1 MKSGTLSELSSKDL
15 WERAK
20 RSLAG
25 GVSHDGRYVPP
36 YPSYFNRAHGS
47 KKWDVEGRSYIDY
60 AMGSGAMMLG
70 HSHPDVV
77 AAIREHIED
86 GTFFATVHP
95 LEIAWAEL
103 IQELIPSAER
113 VRFVASGTEAT
124 LLALR
129 VARAYSRKEKVLR
142 FEGHFH
148 GWHDYLALGSKAP
161 FDGFPSEGIPDVI
174 RDTVVVCPTDAQR
187 VEEFLRNDSHIG
199 TIICEVSGANWGS
212 VPLGDEFLRELRKLA
227 DRFGCVLIFDEVITG
242 FRWSP
247 GGKQALIGVIP
258 DLTTM
263 AKIVAGGLPGGAV
276 GGRAEIM
283 GLLDPTAG
291 RKPTVMHKGTF
302 NGSPLVAAAAVAA
315 LNVIKT
321 GKPHKHADAVAEKL
335 RNGMQR
341 VLDELQADG
350 RVYGEA
356 SSFHVYFANGART
369 CAIESL
375 TPKEIRSISR
385 DALDV
390 YTRGLRKRGV
400 DFMSYTGG
408 VTSLAHSDL
417 DIPPTLEAFHGAV
430 SDLLGA
436 GLIPRI

>member
-1 MKSGTLSELSSKDL
+1 
-15 WERAK
+15 
-20 RSLAG
+20 
-25 GVSHDGRYVPP
+25 
-36 YPSYFNRAHGS
+36 
-47 KKWDVEGRSYIDY
+47 
-60 AMGSGAMMLG
+60 MGSGAMMLG

-103 IQELIPSAER
+103 IQQLVPSAER

-187 VEEFLRNDSHIG
+187 VEEFLRNDSRIG

-212 VPLGDEFLRELRKLA
+212 VPLGDEFLRDLRKLA
-227 DRFGCVLIFDEVITG
+227 DKYGCVLIFDEVITG

-291 RKPTVMHKGTF
+291 KKPTVMHKGTF

-335 RNGMQR
+335 RSGMQR
-341 VLDELQADG
+341 VLDELQVDG

-356 SSFHVYFANGART
+356 SSFHVYFAKGART

-390 YTRGLRKRGV
+390 YTMGLRKRGV

-408 VTSLAHSDL
+408 VTSLAHSEL
-417 DIPPTLEAFHGAV
+417 DVPPTLEAFQGAA